1 MKKKLLIILIT
12 AGICTVLI
20 KTSVS
25 YLSQDNSK
33 ISNKNKTNSY
43 TDSTLNSSSENLSYI
58 FNTQSQDQ
66 NIDIES
72 FKDPNDSSI
81 DILVRDDTFITQ
93 LDYIITNIDDFIGK
107 RIKVEGILTTIK
119 DNSFIVVRLY
129 DMAHEDHSHEITVG
143 INAKYDGEIP
153 PEATWVSITGIIEKS
168 EIDSRILP
176 LVEVEKI
183 EAYNTYGQEKVY
195 N

>member
-1 MKKKLLIILIT
+1 MKKKLLIIIIT
-12 AGICTVLI
+12 AGICTGLI
-20 KTSVS
+20 KVSIS
-25 YLSQDNSK
+25 YLSQHNLK
-33 ISNKNKTNSY
+33 ISNENKTNSY

-119 DNSFIVVRLY
+119 NNSFIVVRLY
-129 DMAHEDHSHEITVG
+129 DMVHEDHSHEITVG
-143 INAKYDGEIP
+143 INAEYDGEIP
-153 PEATWVSITGIIEKS
+153 PEATWVSITGIIKKS

-176 LVEVEKI
+176 LVEVDKI